1 MDSAHKRAEALRSF
15 KELCDRVGFPVEPFQ
30 MKIASAL
37 LGAEREKLITLPRKN
52 GKSRL
57 VGTFAAW
64 HLLTTPEAQAVVVA
78 NSKEQAEIIDLPCP
92 AGGQRRA

>member
-1 MDSAHKRAEALRSF
+1 VAKRDRNRQEALQSF
-15 KELCDRVGFPVEPFQ
+15 KELCEAVGFPVQPFQ

-37 LGAEREKLITLPRKN
+37 LGQEREKLITLPRKN

-64 HLLTTPEAQAVVVA
+64 HLLNVPEAQAVVVA
-78 NSKEQAEIIDLPCP
+78 KTPGATTSACWS
-92 AGGQRRA
+92 G